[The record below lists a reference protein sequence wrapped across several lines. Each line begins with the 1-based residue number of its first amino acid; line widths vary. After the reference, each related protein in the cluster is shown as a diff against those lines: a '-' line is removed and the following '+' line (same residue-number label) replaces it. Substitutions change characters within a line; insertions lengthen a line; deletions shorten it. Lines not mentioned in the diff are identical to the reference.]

1 MAKKSKHSEQGGT
14 GAILALQKAGI
25 TPVIHTYEHDERAQ
39 AWGLEA
45 AQALGLDPA
54 RVFKTLLVSHE
65 KALAVVVIPVASRLD
80 LKAIAKQLGWKKAQ
94 LADPTLAQRTTGYVV
109 GGISPLGQKKAL
121 PTLIDVS
128 AATHETVF
136 VSGGRRGLDLELDP
150 QVLAQLTK
158 ANFAEVAK

>member
-1 MAKKSKHSEQGGT
+1 MAKKSKHSETGT

-54 RVFKTLLVSHE
+54 RVFKTLLVSQE

-80 LKAIAKQLGWKKAQ
+80 LKAIAKQLGWKKAE
-94 LADPTLAQRTTGYVV
+94 LADPALAQRTTGYVV

-121 PTLIDVS
+121 PTLIDAS

-158 ANFAEVAK
+158 ASFAEVAK

>member
-1 MAKKSKHSEQGGT
+1 M
-14 GAILALQKAGI
+14 
-25 TPVIHTYEHDERAQ
+25 
-39 AWGLEA
+39 
-45 AQALGLDPA
+45 
-54 RVFKTLLVSHE
+54 FKTLLVSHE

-94 LADPTLAQRTTGYVV
+94 LADPDLAQRTTGYVV

-121 PTLIDVS
+121 PTLIDAS

-150 QVLAQLTK
+150 KVLAQLTK
-158 ANFAEVAK
+158 ASFAEVAK

>member
-1 MAKKSKHSEQGGT
+1 MAKKSKHSETGT

-94 LADPTLAQRTTGYVV
+94 LADPALAQRTTGYVV

-121 PTLIDVS
+121 PTLIDAS

-158 ANFAEVAK
+158 ASFAEVAK

>member
-1 MAKKSKHSEQGGT
+1 MAKKSKHSEAGT

-25 TPVIHTYEHDERAQ
+25 TPVIHAYEHDERAQ

-65 KALAVVVIPVASRLD
+65 KALAVVVI
-80 LKAIAKQLGWKKAQ
+80 AKQLGSKKAQ
-94 LADPTLAQRTTGYVV
+94 LADPDLAQRTTGYVV

-121 PTLIDVS
+121 PTLIDAS

-158 ANFAEVAK
+158 ASFAEVAK

>member
-1 MAKKSKHSEQGGT
+1 MTKKSKHSETGT

-80 LKAIAKQLGWKKAQ
+80 LKAIAKQLGWKKAE
-94 LADPTLAQRTTGYVV
+94 LADPALAQRTTGYVV

-121 PTLIDVS
+121 PTLIDTS

-158 ANFAEVAK
+158 ASFAEVAK

>member
-1 MAKKSKHSEQGGT
+1 MAKKSKHSETGT

-80 LKAIAKQLGWKKAQ
+80 LKAIAKQLGWKKAE
-94 LADPTLAQRTTGYVV
+94 LADPDLAQRTTGYVV

-121 PTLIDVS
+121 PTLIDAS

-158 ANFAEVAK
+158 ASFAEVAK

>member
-1 MAKKSKHSEQGGT
+1 MAKKSKRSEAGT

-65 KALAVVVIPVASRLD
+65 KSLAVVVIPVASRLD

-94 LADPTLAQRTTGYVV
+94 LADPALAQRTTGYVV

-121 PTLIDVS
+121 PTLIDAS

-150 QVLAQLTK
+150 KVLAQLTK
-158 ANFAEVAK
+158 AIFAEVAK

>member
-1 MAKKSKHSEQGGT
+1 MAKKSKHSETGT
-14 GAILALQKAGI
+14 SAILALQKAGI

-80 LKAIAKQLGWKKAQ
+80 LKAIAKQLGWKKAE
-94 LADPTLAQRTTGYVV
+94 LADPALAQRTTGYVV

-121 PTLIDVS
+121 PTLIDTS

-158 ANFAEVAK
+158 ASFAEVAK

>member
-1 MAKKSKHSEQGGT
+1 MAKKSKRSEAGT

-65 KALAVVVIPVASRLD
+65 KALAVVVIPVANRLD

-94 LADPTLAQRTTGYVV
+94 LADPDLAQRTTGYVV

-121 PTLIDVS
+121 PTLIDAS

-158 ANFAEVAK
+158 ASFAEVAK